1 MGHPATAPTFA
12 APPPGPG
19 TLLTTLLVL
28 PCHGTYAAPRHHRAI
43 PPPSTSLCPYT
54 AGAMPCH
61 ATPRRAMPCH
71 VTSSC
76 LPLQPIDCWS
86 TWPRRRHQVNVRTQ
100 LVRST
105 SLAYSLTISRTR
117 HRRRRRSTGIYNL
130 PHHPPRPTTVNRLS
144 TPPAN
149 LSLAVMYYVLR
160 PRSRSMYTD
169 HPLYRDPHSPR
180 SLPIMQV
187 AQSPPCAAR
196 HFSSPPQAITTS
208 SLPVSSPLPP
218 PPPTSPPATN
228 CTNVTYATYTTYA
241 TTVTTLGPPPPLAL
255 LPLSSNMVTIM
266 ITAKLNPPTHMQ
278 HGSERR
284 TSDPTVRH
292 HHQRTQSGF
301 SFQVEMECCM
311 CAYMYATGL
320 PAPRTLLL
328 VASF

>member
-1 MGHPATAPTFA
+1 
-12 APPPGPG
+12 
-19 TLLTTLLVL
+19 
-28 PCHGTYAAPRHHRAI
+28 
-43 PPPSTSLCPYT
+43 
-54 AGAMPCH
+54 
-61 ATPRRAMPCH
+61 
-71 VTSSC
+71 
-76 LPLQPIDCWS
+76 
-86 TWPRRRHQVNVRTQ
+86 
-100 LVRST
+100 
-105 SLAYSLTISRTR
+105 
-117 HRRRRRSTGIYNL
+117 
-130 PHHPPRPTTVNRLS
+130 
-144 TPPAN
+144 
-149 LSLAVMYYVLR
+149 
-160 PRSRSMYTD
+160 
-169 HPLYRDPHSPR
+169 
-180 SLPIMQV
+180 MQV

-228 CTNVTYATYTTYA
+228 CTNVTYATYPTYA